1 MNDTDTQ
8 HAPVLC
14 PRNTLTNSRHLS
26 VTARSE
32 ATWRSHKRKQQRQD
46 CHAVS
51 PLAMTDGRTCSWCLP
66 SPAKTHVSHF
76 EDHTLECCASHRTHV
91 NQSGLL
97 RLLWSLLGGVLLWVL
112 SGSTPVLGTQPVQ
125 MGWWE
130 EFSLARFFDSPII
143 FATVMGM
150 TGLFILFSTAVALWA
165 ASLERAAAAWAGY
178 RGLPELVAALDGSEA
193 QLAFVR
199 IRRLRSE
206 RLYTWLLKRLPGEST
221 TREVQ
226 MLLADLPD
234 DGESKRLKQDLP
246 LSQSD
251 KNTRRQALLRL
262 FERRDEQLQRLLMAR
277 LREVKDGGSVSEH
290 LVYLLEDLDASEA
303 RPFLERL
310 LGRGEVP
317 ESILRN
323 ALRRIPEV
331 EETKAK

>member
-1 MNDTDTQ
+1 
-8 HAPVLC
+8 
-14 PRNTLTNSRHLS
+14 
-26 VTARSE
+26 
-32 ATWRSHKRKQQRQD
+32 
-46 CHAVS
+46 
-51 PLAMTDGRTCSWCLP
+51 
-66 SPAKTHVSHF
+66 
-76 EDHTLECCASHRTHV
+76 
-91 NQSGLL
+91 
-97 RLLWSLLGGVLLWVL
+97 
-112 SGSTPVLGTQPVQ
+112 

-150 TGLFILFSTAVALWA
+150 TGLFILFSMAVALWA
-165 ASLERAAAAWAGY
+165 ASLERAAAAWAGH

-206 RLYTWLLKRLPGEST
+206 RLYSWLLKRLPRESA

-234 DGESKRLKQDLP
+234 DGESKRLKQDL
-246 LSQSD
+246 LSSQSG

-277 LREVKDGGSVSEH
+277 LREAKDGGSVSEH

-310 LGRGEVP
+310 LGRGEAP